1 MLTASAIAMAAVL
14 AGGSAKA
21 EDDVTAW
28 RLFVSDH
35 AAPVVNVIDALDG
48 DKLASFKVKGPASLY
63 RSESGETVYA
73 VQGADGTVSAI
84 SSGVSFHDH
93 GDHADI
99 DIDDAKLL
107 DVSLT
112 GTKPAH
118 FVERQGNIAQW
129 FDGEDQARF
138 FTEKAV
144 EDGKLDV
151 KTASVGAAHHG

>member
-1 MLTASAIAMAAVL
+1 MKKLMLTASAIAMAAVL

-35 AAPVVNVIDALDG
+35 AEPVVNVIDALDG

-84 SSGVSFHDH
+84 SSGISFHDH
-93 GDHADI
+93 GDHA
-99 DIDDAKLL
+99 
-107 DVSLT
+107 
-112 GTKPAH
+112 
-118 FVERQGNIAQW
+118 
-129 FDGEDQARF
+129 
-138 FTEKAV
+138 
-144 EDGKLDV
+144 
-151 KTASVGAAHHG
+151 